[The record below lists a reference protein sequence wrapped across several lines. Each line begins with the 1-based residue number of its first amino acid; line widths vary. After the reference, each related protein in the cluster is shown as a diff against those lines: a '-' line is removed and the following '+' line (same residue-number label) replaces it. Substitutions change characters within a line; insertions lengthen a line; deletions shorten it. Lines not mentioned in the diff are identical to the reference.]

1 MSASAA
7 ALASAGAFANDGLS
21 FLPVSPDEIRML
33 RITLLYALFIL
44 AVVLLADSGHLPR
57 AAQSIHDLPHAD
69 KVIHFSIFGTLALC
83 LNLALASRRRWSLT
97 RAIVT
102 GSILVAAASTLDETT
117 NLLVAY
123 RSWSLG
129 DLTANYLG
137 VVCLGVVPM
146 LGWRRTRSPAV

>member
-1 MSASAA
+1 MPASAA
-7 ALASAGAFANDGLS
+7 ALALAGAFANDGSLTPR
-21 FLPVSPDEIRML
+21 LLPDEIGML
-33 RITLLYALFIL
+33 RITLLYAMLIL
-44 AVVLLADSGHLPR
+44 AVVLLADSGRLPR
-57 AAQSIHDLPHAD
+57 MAQSVHDLPHAD

-83 LNLALASRRRWSLT
+83 LNLALASNRRWSVT

-123 RSWSLG
+123 RTWSLG
-129 DLTANYLG
+129 DLSANYLG

-146 LGWRRTRSPAV
+146 LGWRRPASEAI

>member
-1 MSASAA
+1 MPASAA
-7 ALASAGAFANDGLS
+7 VPAPAGAFADDGLS
-21 FLPVSPDEIRML
+21 PTSFPPDEIGML
-33 RITLLYALFIL
+33 RLTLLYATFIFG
-44 AVVLLADSGHLPR
+44 VVLLADSGRLPSM
-57 AAQSIHDLPHAD
+57 AQSIHELPHAD

-83 LNLALASRRRWSLT
+83 LNLTLAAKRRWSLT

-102 GSILVAAASTLDETT
+102 GSILVAAAATLDETT
-117 NLLVAY
+117 NLLLAC

-146 LGWRRTRSPAV
+146 LGWRKPLPVAG